1 MYSNIDE
8 EGWPMLVNVLVKCA
22 TIRASIC
29 SIGRSL
35 VLRLLE
41 RYASANRL
49 LEKRHK
55 ENDKY
60 KRLNTAKLRS
70 ELKRFDLCIRSELY
84 EMFSTAAVDLTKNPM
99 VFSVKL
105 TELTRIVDNEI
116 NISLAAKEFEDTNK
130 WDTRCENLL
139 HFSLLFILILKRYL
153 K

>member
-1 MYSNIDE
+1 MLVYIDE
-8 EGWPMLVNVLVKCA
+8 DGVNAFVKCA

-35 VLRLLE
+35 VIRRLE
-41 RYASANRL
+41 RCASANRL

-70 ELKRFDLCIRSELY
+70 DLKRFDLCIRSELY

-116 NISLAAKEFEDTNK
+116 NISLAAKEFENTNK
-130 WDTRCENLL
+130 WDTRCENFL
-139 HFSLLFILILKRYL
+139 HFSLLFILILKGYL